1 MTALLLLTAVLAA
14 PDAGTPLRG
23 TTQPQVASPA
33 ARALDAGVHSTSSD
47 AGVVRGEAPRTSVD
61 GGAPGM
67 PPRDAGPRT
76 AVGPAPEPPTH
87 ISVQEPAKPDA
98 GTSRKKKAHAD
109 RTDGQRDPQMDE
121 LLEQQRAQTEA
132 LQQIAAQQRASE
144 EARLAE
150 QQGRSERAAQ
160 IDGARSSID
169 GTMQSLQTSGN
180 WNAAAL
186 QSTRVSL
193 QQTAAAA
200 SAAGSPT
207 EARNAAEA
215 ARLVEAAEA
224 ALVQKNA
231 QQAQYYL
238 MQANQMLQGAQ
249 GVRY

>member
-1 MTALLLLTAVLAA
+1 MTALLLLSALLAA
-14 PDAGTPLRG
+14 PDAGVPPRG
-23 TTQPQVASPA
+23 TAQPHVGAQAAQVP
-33 ARALDAGVHSTSSD
+33 DAGVRSSSPD
-47 AGVVRGEAPRTSVD
+47 AGAARGEAPRTSVD
-61 GGAPGM
+61 GGSPG
-67 PPRDAGPRT
+67 PNPRDAGART
-76 AVGPAPEPPTH
+76 AIEAAPEPPTH

-144 EARLAE
+144 EARLAD
-150 QQGRSERAAQ
+150 QQARSERAAQ
-160 IDGARSSID
+160 IDGARSAID

-200 SAAGSPT
+200 SAAGSPA

>member
-1 MTALLLLTAVLAA
+1 
-14 PDAGTPLRG
+14 
-23 TTQPQVASPA
+23 
-33 ARALDAGVHSTSSD
+33 
-47 AGVVRGEAPRTSVD
+47 
-61 GGAPGM
+61 
-67 PPRDAGPRT
+67 
-76 AVGPAPEPPTH
+76 
-87 ISVQEPAKPDA
+87 
-98 GTSRKKKAHAD
+98 
-109 RTDGQRDPQMDE
+109 
-121 LLEQQRAQTEA
+121 
-132 LQQIAAQQRASE
+132 
-144 EARLAE
+144 
-150 QQGRSERAAQ
+150 
-160 IDGARSSID
+160 
-169 GTMQSLQTSGN
+169 MQSLQNSGN

-200 SAAGSPT
+200 SAAGSPV